1 MFYNENLEVVNA
13 NSVSQFKQKI
23 LSDYMA
29 MSESEKS
36 TVDSEEAK
44 NTLMEYYNTASEI
57 TNDHYFPKSHH
68 ANKLSFFGRLRLWR
82 NFKKGIC
89 GMLQEG
95 STVEDLINAVLEVL
109 SKIIPGGI
117 LIQFLAE
124 KLVKYFLKRG
134 YEKICG

>member
-29 MSESEKS
+29 MSETEKS
-36 TVDSEEAK
+36 NIDSEEAK
-44 NTLMEYYNTASEI
+44 NTLIEYYNTASEI
-57 TNDHYFPKSHH
+57 TNDHYFPKSQH
-68 ANKLSFFGRLRLWR
+68 ANKLGFFGRLKLWR
-82 NFKKGIC
+82 NLKKGIC
-89 GMLQEG
+89 AMLEEG

-117 LIQFLAE
+117 LIQYLAE